1 MRHVTRTAGE
11 IFLTFGVI
19 GLLFIS
25 YLIWGTAL
33 RADSAQRQLSNEQF
47 LAKAPEKVVE
57 GLRRRAQEL
66 TLLREKMKQ
75 QLDELTGIGTK

>member
-1 MRHVTRTAGE
+1 MSRATGDPRRGE

-33 RADSAQRQLSNEQF
+33 RADSAQRQLSNELNQECRQ
-47 LAKAPEKVVE
+47 APVR
-57 GLRRRAQEL
+57 GDAA
-66 TLLREKMKQ
+66 
-75 QLDELTGIGTK
+75 GG